1 MRKYENG
8 VANGCGGSSRS
19 CCGGDAAVPELFLG
33 LAAEMEKTAYHL
45 RLTAEGWDLP
55 PAEKPGLY
63 LPTELLED
71 AGFSSVTGLDDLVC
85 TIEEGRILLE
95 LPDEEDEADLWDA
108 LRDELPDTLCAR
120 MEDAGLTAREVWDIL
135 EKEGWFEC

>member
-1 MRKYENG
+1 M
-8 VANGCGGSSRS
+8 
-19 CCGGDAAVPELFLG
+19 PELFLG

-108 LRDELPDTLCAR
+108 LRDELPVGICALL
-120 MEDAGLTAREVWDIL
+120 EDLGANPEEVWDIL
-135 EKEGWFEC
+135 EEEAE

>member
-1 MRKYENG
+1 M
-8 VANGCGGSSRS
+8 
-19 CCGGDAAVPELFLG
+19 PELFLG
-33 LAAEMEKTAYHL
+33 LAAEMEKTAHHL
-45 RLTAEGWDLP
+45 RMTAEGWDFS

-95 LPDEEDEADLWDA
+95 LPDEEDNADLWDA
-108 LRDELPDTLCAR
+108 LRDELPVGICALL
-120 MEDAGLTAREVWDIL
+120 EDLGADPEEVWDIL
-135 EKEGWFEC
+135 EEEAE